1 MPGGINISGGG
12 TVALMNNKN
21 IQPVT
26 LKEGNT
32 PTPTT
37 KINQLRAQMKNMQL
51 EIDLLKETI
60 SI

>member
-1 MPGGINISGGG
+1 MPGEINTIRGG

-37 KINQLRAQMKNMQL
+37 EINQLRAQMQNIQL

-60 SI
+60 SV